1 MRGGVARWKR
11 GQHSHGVKQ
20 AVNYA
25 FAGVCDATLTAKT
38 ADGVIAA
45 AGYAE
50 AVMTRYI
57 VENGAIR
64 DDLLTRDRL
73 KAWVD
78 GLDPLTGNAVAG
90 TWSPPSLI

>member
-25 FAGVCDATLTAKT
+25 FSGVCDATLTAQT
-38 ADGVIAA
+38 TDGVIAA
-45 AGYAE
+45 AGYAD

-64 DDLLTRDRL
+64 DQLLTRQQL
-73 KAWVD
+73 KD
-78 GLDPLTGNAVAG
+78 
-90 TWSPPSLI
+90 